1 MKICIIILTDG
12 RNDYLART
20 LESLETNVVFPQDA
34 SIYKILVD
42 DWPVDREEKV
52 IKKLAKKYKV
62 DKVVLNDENIGID
75 KTVQKA
81 WSLIPE
87 GTDYIWHQEND
98 FEYLNPVN
106 VSEMIQVLENPTI
119 VQVALVR
126 QPWFAD
132 EKDAGSLLKTRPAR
146 FRQASVSNIDVV
158 IHRDHFTHNPSIYK
172 AKWIEQMEGYSE
184 YKFKDLLLSKNGV
197 LYFAYLGKLEDS
209 HTILHI
215 GERKR

>member
-20 LESLETNVVFPQDA
+20 LESLESRVVFPEGA
-34 SIYKILVD
+34 EVYKIMVD
-42 DWPVDREEKV
+42 DWPADRGLKTL
-52 IKKLAKKYKV
+52 KKLVKKYNI
-62 DKVVLNDENIGID
+62 DKLVLNEENLGID

-81 WSLIPE
+81 WSLVPQD
-87 GTDYIWHQEND
+87 TDYIWHQEND
-98 FEYLNPVN
+98 FEYLQKID
-106 VSEMIQVLENPTI
+106 VSQMISVLNNPTI

-126 QPWFAD
+126 QPWFED
-132 EKDAGSLLKTRPAR
+132 EKSSGSLMKTRPHR
-146 FRQASVSNIDVV
+146 FKQASVSNVDIV

-172 AKWIEQMEGYSE
+172 TKWIEQMEGYSE
-184 YKFKDLLLSKNGV
+184 YKFKDHLLAKNGV
-197 LYFAYLGKLEDS
+197 LYFSYLGKLEDG

>member
-12 RNDYLART
+12 RNDYLAKT
-20 LESLETNVVFPQDA
+20 LESLESNVVFPEDA
-34 SIYKILVD
+34 EVYKIMVD
-42 DWPVDREEKV
+42 DWPADRDLKTL
-52 IKKLAKKYKV
+52 KKLAKKYGI
-62 DKVVLNDENIGID
+62 DKLVLNEENTGID

-81 WSLIPE
+81 WSLVPDN
-87 GTDYIWHQEND
+87 TDYIWHQEND
-98 FEYLNPVN
+98 FEYLQKVD
-106 VSEMIQVLENPTI
+106 VSQMISVLNNPTI

-126 QPWFAD
+126 QPWFED
-132 EKDAGSLLKTRPAR
+132 EKDAGSLLKTRPVR

-172 AKWIEQMEGYSE
+172 AKWIEQLEGYTE
-184 YKFKDLLLSKNGV
+184 YKFKDHLLAKNGV
-197 LYFAYLGKLEDS
+197 LYFSYLGKLEDS